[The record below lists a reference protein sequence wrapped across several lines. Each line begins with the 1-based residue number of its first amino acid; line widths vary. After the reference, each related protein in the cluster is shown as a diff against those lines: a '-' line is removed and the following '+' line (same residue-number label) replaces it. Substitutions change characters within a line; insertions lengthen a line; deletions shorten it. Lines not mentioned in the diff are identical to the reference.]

1 MLDTLLDKIKQ
12 FLSSRI
18 WPIIVVYIVL
28 ISIIVHRLFVLQI
41 VEGQEIVEQQEYLTL
56 RTRYTSGTR
65 GNIYDRNGVLLA
77 ENELIYSIVLE
88 NSAEL
93 ETNDEKNAMIYKLFT
108 LLESYGYEL
117 ELDFAIELDEEGN
130 AVFNVEGTAE
140 LRFKKEA
147 MGLRAISNLTEEE
160 AAMSAEEVFEF
171 LCSGNQKYGSMYGIS
186 DSYTKEEKLKIMT
199 VRFGLFTLYPQYSQ
213 LTVCTDVSLEMV
225 AAIKENRAD
234 LAGVEVVQQTVR
246 KYNDALYFAHI
257 MGYTG
262 LITSEEL
269 ESMNAGKSE
278 EYALYSSSDYIGKT
292 GIERSQEEYLAGT
305 KGVETIS
312 IND

>member
-117 ELDFAIELDEEGN
+117 ELDFAIEL
-130 AVFNVEGTAE
+130 
-140 LRFKKEA
+140 
-147 MGLRAISNLTEEE
+147 
-160 AAMSAEEVFEF
+160 
-171 LCSGNQKYGSMYGIS
+171 
-186 DSYTKEEKLKIMT
+186 
-199 VRFGLFTLYPQYSQ
+199 
-213 LTVCTDVSLEMV
+213 
-225 AAIKENRAD
+225 
-234 LAGVEVVQQTVR
+234 
-246 KYNDALYFAHI
+246 H
-257 MGYTG
+257 
-262 LITSEEL
+262 
-269 ESMNAGKSE
+269 
-278 EYALYSSSDYIGKT
+278 
-292 GIERSQEEYLAGT
+292 
-305 KGVETIS
+305 
-312 IND
+312 